1 MTSQHARPINFCG
14 CSLFVLTLFIAT
26 SPANA
31 QGVSTPLFT
40 IHSVSPGP
48 TVFIGNSASP
58 IPVDLD
64 PTGPPWNKSI
74 GDPNQNV
81 AGIATIDIVETLVNA
96 GTEVWTDWHEFML
109 PPPVGL
115 APPIWTNVVSLSINN
130 NPITFTA
137 TGLGTGTLDL
147 FNFSQPVLP
156 GDIFG
161 IHKQALVDGSIVAN
175 GAFLRI
181 QEYPTTVPEPASV
194 AIVAMG
200 SLAAAG
206 LRRRRSS
213 AHHSPSIRLHRKT
226 WWSCG
231 AKRCA

>member
-1 MTSQHARPINFCG
+1 MTSQHSRLFSFCAY
-14 CSLFVLTLFIAT
+14 SFSVLTLLVAHRG
-26 SPANA
+26 ANA

-64 PTGPPWNKSI
+64 LAGGPWNKSI

-81 AGIATIDIVETLVNA
+81 VGIATIDIVETLVNV

-115 APPIWTNVVSLSINN
+115 VPPVWTSVVGLSVNG
-130 NPITFTA
+130 NPIGFTA
-137 TGLGTGTLDL
+137 TGLGTGSLDL
-147 FNFSQPVLP
+147 FNFSQHVLP

-161 IHKQALVDGSIVAN
+161 IHKKALVDGSIVAN

-181 QEYPTTVPEPASV
+181 QEYPTTVPEPTCLALF
-194 AIVAMG
+194 AIGALMTAVM
-200 SLAAAG
+200 
-206 LRRRRSS
+206 RRRR
-213 AHHSPSIRLHRKT
+213 
-226 WWSCG
+226 
-231 AKRCA
+231 

>member
-1 MTSQHARPINFCG
+1 MKSQTSRIFSFCTY
-14 CSLFVLTLFIAT
+14 SISVLTLLAAQRG
-26 SPANA
+26 ANA

-48 TVFIGNSASP
+48 VVFIGNSASP

-64 PTGPPWNKSI
+64 QAGPPWNKSI
-74 GDPNQNV
+74 GDPNNNV
-81 AGIATIDIVETLVNA
+81 MGVATIDIVETLVNA

-115 APPIWTNVVSLSINN
+115 VPPVWTNVVGLSVNG
-130 NPITFTA
+130 NPIGFTA
-137 TGLGTGTLDL
+137 TGLGTGSLDL

-161 IHKQALVDGSIVAN
+161 IHKQALVDGSIVQN

-181 QEYPTTVPEPASV
+181 QEYPTTVPEPTSLALF
-194 AIVAMG
+194 AMG
-200 SLAAAG
+200 ALMTT
-206 LRRRRSS
+206 LLPRRR
-213 AHHSPSIRLHRKT
+213 
-226 WWSCG
+226 
-231 AKRCA
+231 

>member
-1 MTSQHARPINFCG
+1 MTSQNSRLFSFRA
-14 CSLFVLTLFIAT
+14 CSFSVLALLVAH
-26 SPANA
+26 SGANA

-48 TVFIGNSASP
+48 VVFIGNAASP

-64 PTGPPWNKSI
+64 PVGPPWNKSI

-81 AGIATIDIVETLVNA
+81 VGIATIDIVETLVNV
-96 GTEVWTDWHEFML
+96 GTEVWTDWHEVML

-115 APPIWTNVVSLSINN
+115 VPPAWTSVVNLSVNG
-130 NPITFTA
+130 NPITYTA
-137 TGLGTGTLDL
+137 TGLGTGNLDL

-161 IHKQALVDGSIVAN
+161 IHKKALVDGSIVAN

-181 QEYPTTVPEPASV
+181 QEYPTTVPEPTCLALF
-194 AIVAMG
+194 AMG
-200 SLAAAG
+200 ALTTFQM
-206 LRRRRSS
+206 RRRR
-213 AHHSPSIRLHRKT
+213 
-226 WWSCG
+226 
-231 AKRCA
+231 

>member
-1 MTSQHARPINFCG
+1 MYVPIWPRLMPSHHSRLFSFCA
-14 CSLFVLTLFIAT
+14 CSLSVLTLLVAHRG
-26 SPANA
+26 ADA

-81 AGIATIDIVETLVNA
+81 TGIATIDIIETLVNV

-115 APPIWTNVVSLSINN
+115 VPPFWTNVVGLTVNG
-130 NPITFTA
+130 NPISFTA
-137 TGLGTGTLDL
+137 TGLGTGSLDL

-181 QEYPTTVPEPASV
+181 QEYPNGVPEPTSLALF
-194 AIVAMG
+194 AMG
-200 SLAAAG
+200 G
-206 LRRRRSS
+206 LMYARMRRRS
-213 AHHSPSIRLHRKT
+213 
-226 WWSCG
+226 
-231 AKRCA
+231 